1 MTSRTTLK
9 AALRG
14 LGAVA
19 TVAGASGVL
28 RGSGEV
34 HGAGRVSAPVDSEYR
49 FYAAWYA
56 VFGVL
61 LGRAARAPEQE
72 TTIVRAAGIGLLS
85 AAAGR
90 LISIR
95 KLGPPNNGQKLLL
108 ALEVV
113 IPAVIVPWQT
123 RVARRQTGRTP

>member
-1 MTSRTTLK
+1 MTSRKTLQ

-19 TVAGASGVL
+19 TIAGANGVL
-28 RGSGEV
+28 RGAGEV
-34 HGAGRVSAPVDSEYR
+34 HGAGSVSAPVDSEYR

-61 LGRAARAPEQE
+61 LGRAARAAETE
-72 TTIVRAAGIGLLS
+72 TTIVRAAGLGLLT
-85 AAAGR
+85 AAGGR
-90 LISIR
+90 LLSIR
-95 KLGPPNNGQKLLL
+95 KLGPPSNGQKVLL

-113 IPAVIVPWQT
+113 IPAVIVPWQA
-123 RVARRQTGRTP
+123 RIARRQR